1 MNFNGARTSED
12 VCSSM
17 TSFTFCSGTSFTLRR
32 ERSERR
38 RGIGDGLEDGGRRP
52 TAGAICGGGEPA
64 GKAFTAA
71 LSGVRDFAADGV
83 CVVGALSAVRTG
95 GDGGTES
102 ASPFQSGAHGGG
114 TRTAGIQLRQRYPD
128 WGARKLQVLLAQ
140 QGLALPASTIHRILL
155 RHHLVRAED
164 RHEHA
169 VQRFERAQP
178 NELWQMDF
186 KSPLGWDTHVGPL
199 SVLDD
204 HSRYMTVLGETKS
217 TRAELVREQLE
228 SGFGRCGVPQ
238 GMLMDHGV
246 PWWNVNSAGGITG
259 LAIWLMQQGIRLRW
273 SGLRHPQTQGKV
285 ERFHGSLE
293 RSMKLRGL
301 PREHRQAWLDAY
313 RQEYN
318 EVRPHEAL
326 GMRTPA
332 SVWRKSERV
341 YDPQP
346 RRWEYAENTD
356 VRKIN
361 AQGYL
366 SVRGFRWYCRPL
378 ANQWVQLMTMEQRIL
393 VYYCQT
399 VVCEL
404 DLGSHRSTAV
414 ERWLPP
420 TTKL

>member
-1 MNFNGARTSED
+1 
-12 VCSSM
+12 
-17 TSFTFCSGTSFTLRR
+17 
-32 ERSERR
+32 
-38 RGIGDGLEDGGRRP
+38 
-52 TAGAICGGGEPA
+52 
-64 GKAFTAA
+64 
-71 LSGVRDFAADGV
+71 
-83 CVVGALSAVRTG
+83 
-95 GDGGTES
+95 
-102 ASPFQSGAHGGG
+102 
-114 TRTAGIQLRQRYPD
+114 
-128 WGARKLQVLLAQ
+128 VLLAQ

>member
-1 MNFNGARTSED
+1 MAWNRVNVDQQRVQFVVAASRQEKPLQQLCQEFGISRPTGYVWLERYRQNGLAGMVEQS
-12 VCSSM
+12 
-17 TSFTFCSGTSFTLRR
+17 
-32 ERSERR
+32 
-38 RGIGDGLEDGGRRP
+38 RRP
-52 TAGAICGGGEPA
+52 HSSPG
-64 GKAFTAA
+64 
-71 LSGVRDFAADGV
+71 
-83 CVVGALSAVRTG
+83 RTG
-95 GDGGTES
+95 KERE
-102 ASPFQSGAHGGG
+102 Q
-114 TRTAGIQLRQRYPD
+114 RVIQLRQRYPD
-128 WGARKLQVLLAQ
+128 WGARKLQVLLSR
-140 QGLALPASTIHRILL
+140 QGLGLPASTIHRILL
-155 RHHLVRAED
+155 RHGLVRTED
-164 RHEHA
+164 RHDHA
-169 VQRFERAQP
+169 VQRFEREQP

-238 GMLMDHGV
+238 AMLMDHGV

-293 RSMKLRGL
+293 RAMKLRGL
-301 PREHRQAWLDAY
+301 PRENRQAWLDAY

-346 RRWEYAENTD
+346 RRWEYPENQD
-356 VRKIN
+356 VRKISP
-361 AQGYL
+361 QGYL

-378 ANQWVQLMTMEQRIL
+378 ANQWVQLMTIEQRIL

-404 DLGSHRSTAV
+404 DLESHRSTAV
-414 ERWLPP
+414 DRWLPP